1 MTHLEERLTQ
11 LTDEAVKRGAELKE
25 KEERC
30 IELVQQ
36 ITIIETKCQNLQEE
50 VTALNDQLAEVHLTV
65 HYVIQCILF
74 KQPDWSKV
82 TWWALSCV

>member
-65 HYVIQCILF
+65 HYVI
-74 KQPDWSKV
+74 
-82 TWWALSCV
+82 

>member
-11 LTDEAVKRGAELKE
+11 LTDEAVKRGAGLKE

-65 HYVIQCILF
+65 HYVI
-74 KQPDWSKV
+74 
-82 TWWALSCV
+82 

>member
-1 MTHLEERLTQ
+1 MTHLEERLAQ

-25 KEERC
+25 KEECC

-65 HYVIQCILF
+65 HYAI
-74 KQPDWSKV
+74 
-82 TWWALSCV
+82 